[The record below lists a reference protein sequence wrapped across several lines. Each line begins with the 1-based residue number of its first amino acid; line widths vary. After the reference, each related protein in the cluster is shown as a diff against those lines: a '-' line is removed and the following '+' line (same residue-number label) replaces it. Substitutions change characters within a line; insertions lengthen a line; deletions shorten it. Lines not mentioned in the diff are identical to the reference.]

1 MRQALSIRN
10 PKSKIESLA
19 TRDSKHATR
28 NPQPATRKSM
38 TGRLLH
44 IHFIIRQ
51 ISRSRRQ
58 AIVFVLCVALSI
70 VTLISLN
77 GFSASVNTSMLNDA
91 KTLHAADIVIHS
103 HADLSPGVVNS
114 VKQFEAR
121 QEVLGTRIWEF
132 YSVVRSPDGRD
143 SLLAKLKLV
152 QPGYPFYGRV
162 VLKSGREFGRVLKA
176 GSIIVAQSLLD
187 RLDLAVGDRLH
198 IGNATLTIKDVVIQE
213 PDQPVDLF
221 LLGPR
226 IFIAAEDLE
235 ALDLVKRGSRVQ
247 YDYLIK
253 VLDEKNLPAI
263 ADRLKSVADPEQE
276 RVDTYRTARSR
287 VKRFFDNL
295 FFFLSLISI
304 FTLLLAGI
312 GIQSSLTAFLKE
324 KESTIA
330 VMKTVGAKSR
340 FVTRQFVF
348 ILALLGLTG
357 TLLGLLAGLILQ
369 NVLDVLFKGLLP
381 ENVTLIISWM
391 AVLEGLC
398 LGVLVVG
405 LFSFIP
411 LHRLKDI
418 KPVIILRKE
427 RVASKAGAAIYL
439 SAFLIFAFF
448 MLLVFWQ
455 VKDLKTAL
463 YFVSGVIALIVIT
476 TLLAG
481 AVLFI
486 LKRLKVRSLLVRQ
499 AVKGLFRP
507 KNATRPIII
516 TLTASLAVI
525 FAIYLIE
532 QNLDANFIQS
542 YPADAPN
549 VFFLDIQPAQ
559 LEAFSE
565 TLAMPAEY
573 YPIIRARILS
583 INGEKINRQ
592 QERRRRGDNLGRTF
606 NLTYRN
612 YLLEDEAIIRGASL
626 HREDWDD
633 LQVSVMDTVAEIR
646 QVKIG
651 DRITF
656 RIQGV
661 PLQARVS
668 SIRTRTRESIR
679 PFFYFVFPE
688 NTLRDAPQTI
698 FTAVKVAETRIS
710 GLQTKIAEKFPNVS
724 VIDTT
729 ALLTIF
735 TAIVKKLSLIIRF
748 FAAFSMVAGL
758 LIILSSILATRYARI
773 QEAVYYKILGA
784 RSNFVVKVFA
794 LENLVLG
801 LVSASL
807 ALLLSQAGSWLI
819 CSMDLNITYQPF
831 MLESILLVVAT
842 VVLVVTVGLL
852 PSIAILRKKPVVFLR
867 EQTQE

>member
-1 MRQALSIRN
+1 
-10 PKSKIESLA
+10 
-19 TRDSKHATR
+19 
-28 NPQPATRKSM
+28 M
-38 TGRLLH
+38 TGSLLN
-44 IHFIIRQ
+44 IHFIFRQ
-51 ISRSRRQ
+51 IVRSRRQ
-58 AIVFVLCVALSI
+58 AIVFVMCVALSI

-77 GFSASVNTSMLNDA
+77 GFSTSVNTSMLNDA
-91 KTLHAADIVIHS
+91 KTLHAADIVIHAHS
-103 HADLSPGVVNS
+103 DLSPAVIDS
-114 VKQFEAR
+114 VKQLEAR
-121 QEVLGTRIWEF
+121 HEILSARIWEF
-132 YSVVRSPDGRD
+132 YSVVRSQKGKD

-152 QPGYPFYGRV
+152 QPGYPFYGNV
-162 VLKSGREFGRVLKA
+162 VLKSGRKFGRVLAA
-176 GSIIVAQSLLD
+176 GSIIVAQNLLD
-187 RLDLAVGDRLH
+187 RLNLMVGDSLH
-198 IGNATLTIKDVVIQE
+198 IGNATLKIKDVVMQE
-213 PDQPVDLF
+213 PDQPVNLF

-226 IFIAAEDLE
+226 IFIAADDLA
-235 ALDLVKRGSRVQ
+235 ALDLVKKGSRVEFN
-247 YDYLIK
+247 YLIK
-253 VLDEKNLPAI
+253 VLNENNLEGI

-312 GIQSSLTAFLKE
+312 GIQSALTAFLKE
-324 KESTIA
+324 KETTIA
-330 VMKTVGAKSR
+330 VMKTVGAKST
-340 FVTRQFVF
+340 FVTRQFIF
-348 ILALLGLTG
+348 ILSLLGLTG
-357 TLLGLLAGLILQ
+357 TVLGLMSGLILQ
-369 NVLDVLFKGLLP
+369 TVLDALFKGLLP
-381 ENVTLIISWM
+381 ENLTLIISWV
-391 AVLEGLC
+391 AVLEGLG

-418 KPVIILRKE
+418 KPVIIFRKE
-427 RVASKAGAAIYL
+427 RVRAKAGPAIYL

-463 YFVSGVIALIVIT
+463 YFVLGVISLIVMA
-476 TLLAG
+476 TLLTG
-481 AVLFI
+481 AVLLV
-486 LKRLKVRSLLVRQ
+486 LKRISVRSLLIRQ

-525 FAIYLIE
+525 FTIYLIE

-542 YPADAPN
+542 YPEDAPN
-549 VFFLDIQPAQ
+549 VFFLDIQPTQ
-559 LEAFSE
+559 LEAFSK
-565 TLAMPAEY
+565 TLSIPTKY
-573 YPIIRARILS
+573 YPIIRAKILS

-592 QERRRRGDNLGRTF
+592 QERKRRGDNLGRTF

-612 YLLEDEAIIRGASL
+612 YLLEDEAVIKGSSL
-626 HREDWDD
+626 HRDDWDD
-633 LQVSVMDTVAEIR
+633 LQVSVMDTVADIR
-646 QVKIG
+646 PMKIG

-656 RIQGV
+656 KIQGV
-661 PLQARVS
+661 PLQARIS
-668 SIRTRTRESIR
+668 SIRSRTQESIR

-698 FTAVKVAETRIS
+698 FTAVRVAKQKIS
-710 GLQTKIAEKFPNVS
+710 ALQTKIAENFPNVS

-729 ALLTIF
+729 ALLTVF
-735 TAIVKKLSLIIRF
+735 NVVVKKLSLIIRF

-758 LIILSSILATRYARI
+758 LIILSSVLATRYTRI

-784 RSNFVVKVFA
+784 RSNFVVKVFT
-794 LENLVLG
+794 LENMVLG
-801 LVSASL
+801 LVSATL
-807 ALLLSQAGSWLI
+807 ALMLSQVGSWLI
-819 CSMDLNITYQPF
+819 CSKVLTISYQPF
-831 MLESILLVVAT
+831 ILASILLVTAT
-842 VVLVVTVGLL
+842 VLLVVTIGLL

>member
-1 MRQALSIRN
+1 
-10 PKSKIESLA
+10 
-19 TRDSKHATR
+19 
-28 NPQPATRKSM
+28 M
-38 TGRLLH
+38 TSGILNF
-44 IHFIIRQ
+44 HFTIRQ
-51 ISRSRRQ
+51 IARSRRQ

-77 GFSASVNTSMLNDA
+77 GFSASVNTSMLDDA

-103 HADLSPGVVNS
+103 HSDPSPAVINS

-121 QEVLGTRIWEF
+121 NEILSTRIWEF
-132 YSVVRSPDGRD
+132 YSIVRSPKGQK

-152 QPGYPFYGRV
+152 QPGYPFYGKV
-162 VLKSGREFGRVLKA
+162 ALKSGREFGRVLTA

-187 RLDLAVGDRLH
+187 RLNLALGDPLH
-198 IGNATLTIKDVVIQE
+198 IGSTTLKIKDVVIQE

-226 IFIAAEDLE
+226 IFIAADDLA
-235 ALDLVKRGSRVQ
+235 ALDLVKKGSRVQ

-253 VLDEKNLPAI
+253 VLDEDDLQGVF
-263 ADRLKSVADPEQE
+263 DRLKSVADPDQE

-287 VKRFFDNL
+287 IKRFFDNL

-312 GIQSSLTAFLKE
+312 GIQSALAAFLRE
-324 KESTIA
+324 KETTIA
-330 VMKTVGAKSR
+330 VMKTVGAKST
-340 FVTRQFVF
+340 FVTRQFIF

-357 TLLGLLAGLILQ
+357 TVLGLLAGLILQ
-369 NVLDVLFKGLLP
+369 NALDVLFKGLLP
-381 ENVTLIISWM
+381 ENVTLIISWI

-418 KPVIILRKE
+418 KPVIIFRKE
-427 RVASKAGAAIYL
+427 RVRSKAGPAIYL

-463 YFVSGVIALIVIT
+463 YFVLGVILLIVIT

-486 LKRLKVRSLLVRQ
+486 LKRLKVRSLLIRQ

-542 YPADAPN
+542 YPEDAPN

-559 LEAFSE
+559 LDAFSE
-565 TLAMPAEY
+565 ALAIPTQY
-573 YPIIRARILS
+573 FPIIRAKILS

-612 YLLEDEAIIRGASL
+612 YLLEDEAIIKGSRL
-626 HREDWDD
+626 HREDWGD
-633 LQVSVMDTVAEIR
+633 LQVSVMDTVAEIK
-646 QVKIG
+646 QMKIG
-651 DRITF
+651 DHITF
-656 RIQGV
+656 KIQGV

-668 SIRTRTRESIR
+668 SIRSRTRESIR

-698 FTAVKVAETRIS
+698 FTAVRVAKQQIS
-710 GLQTKIAEKFPNVS
+710 GLQTKISENFPNVS

-729 ALLTIF
+729 ALLTVF
-735 TAIVKKLSLIIRF
+735 TAVVKKLSLIIRF

-758 LIILSSILATRYARI
+758 LIILSSILATRYTRI

-784 RSNFVVKVFA
+784 RSNFVVKVFT

-801 LVSASL
+801 LVSAVL
-807 ALLLSQAGSWLI
+807 ALLLSQVGSWLI
-819 CSMDLNITYQPF
+819 CSKNLNISYHPF
-831 MLESILLVVAT
+831 IWESIMLVMATVLLVVT
-842 VVLVVTVGLL
+842 IGLL
-852 PSIAILRKKPVVFLR
+852 PSIAILRKKPVVFLG
-867 EQTQE
+867 EQSQE